1 MYFIL
6 FEVTEMLLLY
16 IIVKKKKWKTIQD
29 WSGLSQ
35 WFTYYYIMDHK
46 ESQK

>member
-16 IIVKKKKWKTIQD
+16 IIVKKNERPFKTGVGCHN
-29 WSGLSQ
+29 GL
-35 WFTYYYIMDHK
+35 YIMDHK